1 MSLTEQGF
9 ADMASKLQ
17 IKPEKLTEI
26 INSDTESG
34 FDALESPVVHFFNE
48 DEKAK
53 LEKNSNDEGYRTG
66 KTNGIGKLYKDI
78 KSEYPD
84 VEAEDIPSLILG
96 LKEANKKALT
106 EALEAQRKEFGA
118 GTNDTIEAL
127 KKNNEE
133 LDGKFK
139 LLQGEYNGMT
149 EKHQGEML
157 DLNNKFRMKNVDG
170 DIMSAIGSLSFA
182 VPDEV
187 EKQGDEAVK
196 NYILVKKNNAFALF
210 KSQFSV
216 HFKEDGKPF
225 YKKGDEIMM
234 DNVKDE
240 LSVDKFILDFAKS
253 NYLSLTKEAVQ
264 GRGAPSSGGI
274 PNGIKSCKSVDQ
286 LIELAGLKGIKP
298 NTSEFDAYMT
308 EWKKNQS

>member
-1 MSLTEQGF
+1 MLSQEENAKLAG
-9 ADMASKLQ
+9 MLQ
-17 IKPEKLTEI
+17 ITPEKLNETLTSSEEQ
-26 INSDTESG
+26 TVESLG
-34 FDALESPVVHFFNE
+34 IPVSHFFTDEQKTTLETNTQKTGYDSGKKAGVEMLFKDVKKEYE
-48 DEKAK
+48 DIEADDMVSLMLK
-53 LEKNSNDEGYRTG
+53 LKERN
-66 KTNGIGKLYKDI
+66 KTELDAALTAQ
-78 KSEYPD
+78 KSE
-84 VEAEDIPSLILG
+84 
-96 LKEANKKALT
+96 
-106 EALEAQRKEFGA
+106 FGE
-118 GTNDTIEAL
+118 GTNDAIEAL
-127 KKNNEE
+127 KKNNLE

-139 LLQGEYNGMT
+139 TLQSEYNGMT

-274 PNGIKSCKSVDQ
+274 PNGIKACKSVDQ
-286 LIELAGLKGIKP
+286 LIELAGSKGIKP